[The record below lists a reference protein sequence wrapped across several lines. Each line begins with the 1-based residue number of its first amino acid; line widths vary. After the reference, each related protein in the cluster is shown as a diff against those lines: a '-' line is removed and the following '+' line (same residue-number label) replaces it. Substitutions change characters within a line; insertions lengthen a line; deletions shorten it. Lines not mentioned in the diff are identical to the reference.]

1 MEYSFITRNGESLK
15 GTLIRKYTAVEG
27 GERYIISCNGTEYR
41 CVRNADGVLV
51 EHNERRHDNG
61 KRV

>member
-51 EHNERRHDNG
+51 EY
-61 KRV
+61 VA